1 MVRSGLYAGV
11 AVRLLAAL
19 LALLAGLGLAS
30 DITRTAALHGDM
42 RLMRLAARLNP
53 LSFEVRLDEI
63 ESLWDGYRQERKT
76 EYLHEAV
83 LISRSLTKDFPDN
96 TLGWSVYSSALIFE
110 ATHGG
115 NGFPEIEAMY
125 AISIDPISVTTLER
139 GMFLLAARREDYETF
154 KKLGIARSRLT
165 REPLRMV
172 CELCQRP
179 WLEHRK

>member
-1 MVRSGLYAGV
+1 M
-11 AVRLLAAL
+11 RLLAL
-19 LALLAGLGLAS
+19 VLACASWLAVAS

-53 LSFEVRLDEI
+53 WSFEVRLDEI
-63 ESLWDGYRQERKT
+63 ESLWDGYRQERKS

-83 LISRSLTKDFPDN
+83 LIARSLTKDFPDN

-125 AISIDPISVTTLER
+125 AIALDPISVTTLER

-154 KKLGIARSRLT
+154 KALGIARSRLT
-165 REPLRMV
+165 REPLLMK
-172 CELCQRP
+172 CELCGRP
-179 WLEHRK
+179 WMNHK